1 MSDLR
6 IFGLLLGIIGVYL
19 AFLKYRGVNW
29 HKGQFVMAT
38 SLAGSLMLISIEP
51 GAVDFLPE
59 LFSMQANER
68 GRLLALMLLAIIFL
82 LYMQVESRGKYVR
95 LNRQFDR
102 VVRSLSL
109 SSIALDYRDRYK
121 PIMILIPAYNE
132 AENLELL
139 LKKLPS
145 KVSGLDVGCLVVDD
159 GSEDATRD
167 VVERHGFLCVS
178 NLVNRG
184 QGSASRLGYE
194 MLKGENVV
202 VVVTL
207 DADNQHDPSDIE
219 KIVTPILKKESQL
232 VIGSRRLG
240 TEEHESAVRRAGVI
254 ILTAIINFITG
265 QKLTD
270 CSSGYKAFSIDGLN
284 KITLYEDQYQSAEV
298 IICAAKA
305 GLTISEVPV
314 SISLRSYGETK
325 KGSSF
330 RYGLNFCKV
339 LVKSWWR

>member
-1 MSDLR
+1 
-6 IFGLLLGIIGVYL
+6 
-19 AFLKYRGVNW
+19 
-29 HKGQFVMAT
+29 
-38 SLAGSLMLISIEP
+38 MLISIEP

-184 QGSASRLGYE
+184 TFPPLNLAPVNFDAVFQAYMQKRAQE
-194 MLKGENVV
+194 QQAQAPK
-202 VVVTL
+202 L
-207 DADNQHDPSDIE
+207 DA
-219 KIVTPILKKESQL
+219 
-232 VIGSRRLG
+232 
-240 TEEHESAVRRAGVI
+240 
-254 ILTAIINFITG
+254 
-265 QKLTD
+265 
-270 CSSGYKAFSIDGLN
+270 
-284 KITLYEDQYQSAEV
+284 
-298 IICAAKA
+298 
-305 GLTISEVPV
+305 
-314 SISLRSYGETK
+314 
-325 KGSSF
+325 
-330 RYGLNFCKV
+330 
-339 LVKSWWR
+339 